1 MNFNSLIPD
10 FNALKGIDY
19 RKPVVDK
26 SNTVALVALC
36 AAVLGVIFVFL
47 PWCKYSVNESE
58 ISRGFLSFGTI
69 FRGAN
74 VDVSASTN
82 LGITLWYG
90 IFGFIFAAVA
100 VAGVLYKQNALA
112 FWAAVLCVILGLIGW
127 LSLADCTMTI
137 SILDYN
143 DITNATAD
151 EMKEVIDK
159 KMATVNHIGAILFF
173 FSGLVTAACTFM
185 LATGKK
191 VVLNVK

>member
-47 PWCKYSVNESE
+47 PWFSVSGLSGSE
-58 ISRGFLSFGTI
+58 AASR
-69 FRGAN
+69 
-74 VDVSASTN
+74 
-82 LGITLWYG
+82 LGISLWYG
-90 IFGFIFAAVA
+90 IFGFIFAVVA

-127 LSLADCTMTI
+127 FVVPSLTHRGKT
-137 SILDYN
+137 L
-143 DITNATAD
+143 TA
-151 EMKEVIDK
+151 EEVNLAIEIGK
-159 KMATVNHIGAILFF
+159 IFNVKVGHIGAILFTF
-173 FSGLVTAACTFM
+173 AGLVTAACTFM